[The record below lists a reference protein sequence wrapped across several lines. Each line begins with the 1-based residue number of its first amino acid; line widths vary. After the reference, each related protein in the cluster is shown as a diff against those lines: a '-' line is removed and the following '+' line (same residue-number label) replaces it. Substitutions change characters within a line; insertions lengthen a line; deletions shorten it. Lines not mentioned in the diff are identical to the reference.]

1 MLGNPRV
8 ARGEKAERWLRDLI
22 EQSPEKSVQAP
33 AMFELGSRL
42 MSGKKSTDE
51 KKAEGRALL
60 ERVSKEFAGVESPR
74 GQEYAAMAKG
84 QLFEL
89 DYLQIGK
96 TPPDFEAIDENGVTF
111 KLSDYR
117 GKVVVIDFW
126 GNW

>member
-1 MLGNPRV
+1 
-8 ARGEKAERWLRDLI
+8 
-22 EQSPEKSVQAP
+22 
-33 AMFELGSRL
+33 MFELGSRL